1 MKAVAH
7 RFGGRWGSATES
19 ASAPVFLSELA
30 GCCPGGDDRAATWRH
45 TARRVYRLE
54 PS

>member
-7 RFGGRWGSATES
+7 RFGGRWGSATEP
-19 ASAPVFLSELA
+19 ASATVFLSELA
-30 GCCPGGDDRAATWRH
+30 GGPGGDDRAATWRH